1 MRRVRR
7 VLRAALAVACTAC
20 VFQTG
25 LSAAQTW
32 PLKPL
37 RIVVPFS
44 AGGPA
49 DITTRTI
56 TPRLTELLGQGFVVD
71 NRAGATG
78 IIGAEIVAKAPPDGY
93 TLLMATASI
102 AAINMVTYSKLPY
115 DTLRDLQPLTPV
127 MTTSTI
133 IVVHPSL
140 PAKNLKDLVALAR
153 AKPGQITFGSAG
165 NGGTLHLCLEMLM
178 KSANVKITHVPYKGA
193 APAIVDVVG
202 GQLNGMF
209 VDLPVVSPYVKSD
222 RVRPIAVASP
232 KRSVYFPDVP
242 TTQEA
247 GFSNVEMQN
256 YYALLLPAKTPRD
269 IVNRLHDAVVKTVNT
284 PAVNEKLVAA
294 GSDPL
299 TMTPDEFGRFLRAD
313 IEKWRKVVQE
323 TGVKIEQ

>member
-1 MRRVRR
+1 
-7 VLRAALAVACTAC
+7 
-20 VFQTG
+20 
-25 LSAAQTW
+25 
-32 PLKPL
+32 
-37 RIVVPFS
+37 
-44 AGGPA
+44 
-49 DITTRTI
+49 
-56 TPRLTELLGQGFVVD
+56 
-71 NRAGATG
+71 
-78 IIGAEIVAKAPPDGY
+78 
-93 TLLMATASI
+93 
-102 AAINMVTYSKLPY
+102 
-115 DTLRDLQPLTPV
+115 

-133 IVVHPSL
+133 IIVHPSL

-178 KSANVKITHVPYKGA
+178 KSANVRMTHVPYKGA

-209 VDLPVVSPYVKSD
+209 VDLPVVAPYIKSD
-222 RVRPIAVASP
+222 RVRPIAMASA

-269 IVNRLHDAVVKTVNT
+269 IVNKLHDAVVKTVNT

-294 GSDPL
+294 GSDPF
-299 TMTPDEFGRFLRAD
+299 TMTPDDFSRFLRAD

-323 TGVKIEQ
+323 TGVKVE